1 MATLKERL
9 DAYEGQ
15 PEQQWTSRKNLSVG
29 EKGQKYSLAM
39 PQAYTCAVYAVDGGI
54 INDKAIIKCDK
65 LILIC
70 LLYTSPSPRD

>member
-39 PQAYTCAVYAVDGGI
+39 P
-54 INDKAIIKCDK
+54 
-65 LILIC
+65 
-70 LLYTSPSPRD
+70 

>member
-29 EKGQKYSLAM
+29 EKGQKNALPCLRLIRVQFMPWMVVSL
-39 PQAYTCAVYAVDGGI
+39 T
-54 INDKAIIKCDK
+54 
-65 LILIC
+65 
-70 LLYTSPSPRD
+70 TRR